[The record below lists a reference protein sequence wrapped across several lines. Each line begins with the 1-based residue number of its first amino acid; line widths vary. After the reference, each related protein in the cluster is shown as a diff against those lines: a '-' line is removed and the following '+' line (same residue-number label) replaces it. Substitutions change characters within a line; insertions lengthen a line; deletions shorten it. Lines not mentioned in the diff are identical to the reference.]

1 VSSSGFQYLVRV
13 QRTASVR
20 TSEPGPAWLFLER
33 LVAAAA
39 LVAML
44 PLLAAAALS
53 VVLLSGRSPLV
64 AHQRVGFR
72 GRSFWMLKLRTMWNG
87 RRSMRHGWSGLV
99 EYVTTEGVPGP
110 KKDADPRVSSR
121 LAWFLRRSSIDELPQ
136 LVHVLTGRMSLVGPR
151 PLVAAELEAYYG
163 ADAEEV
169 LSVRPGVTGLWQV
182 SGRSRLSYRERRRLD
197 LHFVRYR
204 SIGLYLRVLARTL
217 PVVLSARDSW

>member
-1 VSSSGFQYLVRV
+1 MSSTGFQFLARV

-20 TSEPGPAWLFLER
+20 TPEPGPAWLFLER

-44 PLLAAAALS
+44 PLLAAALS

-72 GRSFWMLKLRTMWNG
+72 GKPFWMLKLRTMWNG
-87 RRSMRHGWSGLV
+87 RRPWRHGWPGLV

-110 KKDADPRVSSR
+110 KQDADPRVKSR
-121 LAWFLRRSSIDELPQ
+121 LARFLRRYSVDEVPQ

-197 LHFVRYR
+197 LHFVRHR